1 MSQRAVTGATAPSVW
16 RRNTAEF
23 RWYAFG
29 RYYAMFPSTFAR
41 EVVEGLTNKDDLVL
55 DPFCGRGNGPFT
67 ATVLGRRS
75 IGIDVNPLAWLYTA
89 AKLRPP
95 RKLQSV
101 LDRLTEIG
109 EACRT
114 QDRKARTRFECM
126 AWAPGVRSFLRA
138 ARRELDWRSDH
149 VDRTLMGFVMLHMQD
164 KLGSGLSNHLWP
176 TIACS
181 PTYAV
186 KWWTRNGLVRPPD
199 LDSVAVLADKIRRRY
214 QYGTPEQMEGQAFL
228 GDARTELERQP
239 AMKADLLLT
248 SPPYI
253 GVTDYWNDHWIRLWM
268 LGYSFRKN
276 WTKAAKF
283 GNQSEYE
290 ALLHEVFRQAR
301 RHMQPTAPVLVRSDQ
316 RRLTADTCK
325 AVLRRVWPDRTVYL
339 RATAAPDEGVSRH
352 HGRGGR
358 RAKELDI
365 LLLRPSNGS
374 GAPEWAARSGFQEE
388 DDQRLGATP

>member
-1 MSQRAVTGATAPSVW
+1 MSTDATARTSAPWAWS
-16 RRNTAEF
+16 RNTPEF

-29 RYYAMFPSTFAR
+29 RYYAMFPSKFACDA
-41 EVVEGLTNKDDLVL
+41 VKGLTSKGQLVL
-55 DPFCGRGNGPFT
+55 DPFCGRGNGPFA

-75 IGIDVNPLAWLYTA
+75 VGIDVNPLAWLYTA

-95 RKLQSV
+95 RKLQKV
-101 LDRLTEIG
+101 LDRLTAIG
-109 EACRT
+109 RACRK
-114 QDRKARTRFECM
+114 QDRKARTRFERM

-138 ARRELDWRSDH
+138 ARRELDWRTDQ

-214 QYGTPEQMEGQAFL
+214 KYGTPEQADGKALL
-228 GDARTELERQP
+228 GDARTALREQAVME
-239 AMKADLLLT
+239 ADLLLT

-268 LGYSFRKN
+268 LGHSFRKN
-276 WTKAAKF
+276 WTKSAKF
-283 GNQSEYE
+283 GNQSEYN
-290 ALLHEVFRQAR
+290 ALLRGVFRQAR
-301 RHMQPTAPVLVRSDQ
+301 RHMKSKAPVLVRSDQ

-325 AVLRRVWPDRTVYL
+325 AVLRRVWPDRIVYL
-339 RATAAPDEGVSRH
+339 RTTAAPDEGVSRH

-365 LLLRPSNGS
+365 LLLGCGS
-374 GAPEWAARSGFQEE
+374 GSGVREWAEQQGFREAA
-388 DDQRLGATP
+388 DDQ

>member
-1 MSQRAVTGATAPSVW
+1 MSARAATGRSAPSPW
-16 RRNTAEF
+16 KRDTPEF

-29 RYYAMFPSTFAR
+29 RYYAMFPPSFAYDA
-41 EVVEGLTNKDDLVL
+41 VTGLTSNGQLVL
-55 DPFCGRGNGPFT
+55 DPFCGRGNGPFA

-75 IGIDVNPLAWLYTA
+75 VGIDVNPLAWLYTA

-95 RKLQSV
+95 RRLQSV
-101 LDRLTEIG
+101 LDRLTDIG
-109 EACRT
+109 RGCRRR
-114 QDRKARTRFECM
+114 DRKGVSRFERM
-126 AWAPGVRSFLRA
+126 AWAPAVRSFLRA
-138 ARRELDWRSDH
+138 ARRELDWRANE
-149 VDRTLMGFVMLHMQD
+149 VDRTLMGFVALHMQD
-164 KLGSGLSNHLWP
+164 KVGSGLSNHLWP

-186 KWWTRNGLVRPPD
+186 KWWTRNGFVRPPD
-199 LDSVAVLADKIRRRY
+199 LDPVAVLADKIRRRY
-214 QYGTPEQMEGQAFL
+214 KYGTPKQAEGKALL
-228 GDARTELERQP
+228 GDAGGELGRQTV
-239 AMKADLLLT
+239 MDADLLLT

-268 LGYSFRKN
+268 LGHSFRKN
-276 WTKAAKF
+276 WTRSAKF

-301 RHMQPTAPVLVRSDQ
+301 RHMTSAAPVLVRSDQ

-325 AVLRRVWPDRTVYL
+325 AVLRRVWPDRRVYL

-365 LLLRPSNGS
+365 LLLGHGS
-374 GAPEWAARSGFQEE
+374 SAGAGEWAARSGFREE
-388 DDQRLGATP
+388 TGK